1 MAKTQD
7 IILTGE
13 LNRLV
18 SIIEGAV
25 DDVWKLAF
33 METYNNNIDLA
44 LRMLRV
50 DTRKAIVA
58 TKEYKYADFAV
69 PLLEAVYKEE
79 SLQFTPSSDFTRIIV
94 NVTLNRTAG
103 TLEEYAQA
111 VNEARGILNAKKAK
125 NQKGADFWA
134 SIYDAARTPT
144 GRITKRKQGAK
155 ESFLNLLYER
165 TISVRKSFFSQE
177 RKAPYWSLLDLG
189 NIGTMGGNSS
199 FAHPTVAPT
208 HFTSIAKNRIENLF
222 NDIYT
227 QKLRVLNRRFVE
239 ESVEAQ
245 NLSNYVNE
253 IISGITPK
261 KIKEGAIFGEIR
273 VGEREYQI
281 YATRIFHHDRIDAI
295 EVTAKQIG

>member
-1 MAKTQD
+1 MAKAQD

-18 SIIEGAV
+18 SKIEGAV

-125 NQKGADFWA
+125 NQKGADYWA

-261 KIKEGAIFGEIR
+261 KIKEGAIFGEIK

-281 YATRIFHHDRIDAI
+281 YSTRIFHHDRVDAI
-295 EVTAKQIG
+295 EVTVKQIG